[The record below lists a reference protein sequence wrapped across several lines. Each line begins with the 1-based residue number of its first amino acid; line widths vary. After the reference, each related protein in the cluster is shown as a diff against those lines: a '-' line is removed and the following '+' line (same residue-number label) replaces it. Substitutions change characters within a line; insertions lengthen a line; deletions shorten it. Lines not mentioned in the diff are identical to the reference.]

1 MKEQLAA
8 LIECY
13 AAARASGNGLLQQF
27 ATSQLS
33 QFLSQVELSEA
44 SGEDAPAEE
53 PAAVTAEVA

>member
-8 LIECY
+8 LIESY

-33 QFLSQVELSEA
+33 QFLQQVELIKPEA
-44 SGEDAPAEE
+44 SAEELPAEVVE
-53 PAAVTAEVA
+53 AEVG